1 MKNLSLVFFLSITS
15 LSFGQTKFN
24 ATLKKQLDSV
34 YVLDQKFRQAMT
46 EISNPAKRDSI
57 AKSLSIP
64 PEQLMGYFNS
74 RQQPLDSVNMVFIEK
89 ILNKY
94 GYPGKSLVGMP
105 TNEAAWNVIQHSP
118 KIAQYLSVIE
128 KAAKRD
134 ELPFNLYAIML
145 DRELMKQGKEQVYG
159 SQIMGKKMKNGQ
171 FEMFVW
177 PIKDPE
183 TVNERRKEAGF
194 ELTVEENAKRLNTKY
209 RIVKMDEVK

>member
-1 MKNLSLVFFLSITS
+1 MKNLSVVFFLSITS

-34 YVLDQKFRQAMT
+34 YVLDQKYRQAMT

-57 AKSLSIP
+57 SKSLSVP
-64 PEQLMGYFNS
+64 SEQLMGYFNS
-74 RQQPLDSVNMVFIEK
+74 RQQPLDIVNLVFIEK
-89 ILNKY
+89 ILNQY

-128 KAAKRD
+128 NAAKSD

-159 SQIMGKKMKNGQ
+159 SQIMGKK
-171 FEMFVW
+171 
-177 PIKDPE
+177 
-183 TVNERRKEAGF
+183 
-194 ELTVEENAKRLNTKY
+194 
-209 RIVKMDEVK
+209 